1 MDSHPFDRAIALQHA
16 GKDQFAG
23 ACSAQYWNM
32 VGPFGG
38 VSAALALNA
47 VLQHPALLGEPVALT
62 VNYAAALALG
72 PFTISA
78 RPARTNRS
86 TQHWIVELVQDG
98 GVSGSA
104 TALTATVMTALR
116 RSTWGGHDIPM
127 PQAPGPMAQERARP
141 PGTIAWLSQ
150 YEVRF
155 LAGGMPRSW
164 DDADEVAPGESTS
177 LTQIWARD
185 DPPRVLD
192 HCAIAAL
199 ADLFFPRIFLR
210 RRRRVPVGT
219 VSMTTYFHTSASQ
232 LRECGTGF
240 VLGQARGQVYQDGF
254 FDHTAQLWSESG
266 VPLAT
271 SSQIVYYKE

>member
-1 MDSHPFDRAIALQHA
+1 MDSHPFDRAIALQ
-16 GKDQFAG
+16 QVG
-23 ACSAQYWNM
+23 AELFSGDCGPQYWNM

-38 VSAALALNA
+38 VSAAIALNA
-47 VLQHPALLGEPVALT
+47 VLQHPALLGEPVTLT
-62 VNYAAALALG
+62 VNYAAALAQG
-72 PFTISA
+72 PFSISV
-78 RPARTNRS
+78 RPVRTNRS
-86 TQHWIVELVQDG
+86 TQHWLVELAQVDG
-98 GVSGSA
+98 AGA
-104 TALTATVMTALR
+104 TLTALTATVMTAAR
-116 RSTWGGHDIPM
+116 RSTWNSHDIPM
-127 PQAPGPMAQERARP
+127 PTVLAPMSLVRARS
-141 PGTIAWLSQ
+141 PGAIAWLGQ
-150 YEVRF
+150 YDIRF
-155 LAGGMPRSW
+155 VEGGMPRTW
-164 DDADEVAPGESTS
+164 DEADTAAPSAAAS

-219 VSMTTYFHTSASQ
+219 VSMTTYFHASAAQ
-232 LRECGTGF
+232 LRECGTSF

-266 VPLAT
+266 APLAT